1 MYITALI
8 SDSLEIELGI
18 RSLASIIIIIL
29 GVLIVLI
36 GGYQFK
42 KNSTTVNPL
51 VPEDSSKL
59 VTSGLYNFSR
69 NPMYIGFLLFLFAW
83 ALFLG
88 SLFALLFLP
97 IFVLV
102 INVVQIVPEEK
113 VLEEKFGDEYRKYI
127 SRVRRWV

>member
-59 VTSGLYNFSR
+59 VTSGFYNFSR

-113 VLEEKFGDEYRKYI
+113 ILGEKFGDEYRKYI